1 MKKMRFS
8 EKQKD
13 VTITT
18 PEDGITDVI
27 ILTNETVVTEKN
39 EQSESDKEVT
49 SYEYDGNIFR
59 TYKEITED
67 MIRADLDYYLNYN
80 GDEKP
85 TDEMVE
91 YANKAIDEYTMNLID
106 GGCHMRT
113 LVESLKRLYKDN
125 RLTKEQLLQIVESNK
140 ITIEE
145 YNYIVG
151 FMSQ

>member
-1 MKKMRFS
+1 MKKMRFG
-8 EKQKD
+8 EKQND

-18 PEDGITDVI
+18 PEDGVTDVI

-39 EQSESDKEVT
+39 EQSESDEEVT

-67 MIRADLDYYLNYN
+67 MIRSDLEYYLNYN

-91 YANKAIDEYTMNLID
+91 YANKAVDEYTAML
-106 GGCHMRT
+106 
-113 LVESLKRLYKDN
+113 
-125 RLTKEQLLQIVESNK
+125 
-140 ITIEE
+140 IEE
-145 YNYIVG
+145 GIV
-151 FMSQ
+151 

>member
-13 VTITT
+13 ITITT
-18 PEDGITDVI
+18 PEDGVTDVI
-27 ILTNETVVTEKN
+27 ILQNETVVTEKN
-39 EQSESDKEVT
+39 EMSESDEDVT

-67 MIRADLDYYLNYN
+67 DVRSNMEYYLNYE

-91 YANKAIDEYTMNLID
+91 YANKAVDEYTL
-106 GGCHMRT
+106 
-113 LVESLKRLYKDN
+113 
-125 RLTKEQLLQIVESNK
+125 QLM
-140 ITIEE
+140 EE
-145 YNYIVG
+145 GVI
-151 FMSQ
+151 

>member
-8 EKQKD
+8 EKQND

-18 PEDGITDVI
+18 PEDVVTDVI
-27 ILTNETVVTEKN
+27 ILTNEKVVTEKN
-39 EQSESDKEVT
+39 EQSESDEEVT

-67 MIRADLDYYLNYN
+67 MICDDLDYYLNYN

-91 YANKAIDEYTMNLID
+91 YANKAVDEYTL
-106 GGCHMRT
+106 
-113 LVESLKRLYKDN
+113 
-125 RLTKEQLLQIVESNK
+125 QLM
-140 ITIEE
+140 EE
-145 YNYIVG
+145 GVI
-151 FMSQ
+151 

>member
-8 EKQKD
+8 EKQND

-18 PEDGITDVI
+18 PDDGVTDVI
-27 ILTNETVVTEKN
+27 ILQNETVVTEKN
-39 EQSESDKEVT
+39 EQSESEEEVT

-67 MIRADLDYYLNYN
+67 MIRADLEYYLNYD

-91 YANKAIDEYTMNLID
+91 YANKAVDEYTL
-106 GGCHMRT
+106 
-113 LVESLKRLYKDN
+113 
-125 RLTKEQLLQIVESNK
+125 QLM
-140 ITIEE
+140 EE
-145 YNYIVG
+145 GVI
-151 FMSQ
+151 

>member
-13 VTITT
+13 IIITT
-18 PEDGITDVI
+18 PEDVVTDVI

-39 EQSESDKEVT
+39 EQSESDEEIT
-49 SYEYDGNIFR
+49 YYEYDGNIFR

-67 MIRADLDYYLNYN
+67 MIRADLEYYLNYN

-91 YANKAIDEYTMNLID
+91 YANKAVDEYTAML
-106 GGCHMRT
+106 
-113 LVESLKRLYKDN
+113 
-125 RLTKEQLLQIVESNK
+125 
-140 ITIEE
+140 IEE
-145 YNYIVG
+145 GIV
-151 FMSQ
+151 